1 MCIHFTLE
9 KLVILIYNMCMKKII
24 IAIFT
29 IFILL
34 FVGCAPEEA
43 SINVTGM
50 GTVISLKLYG
60 EDCQQVKSSV
70 LDEFD
75 KIDSACSLTKK
86 DSAVNRLNETGK
98 TDDPH
103 ILEQVNSI
111 KELPKNSGFDIT
123 VGSVTSLWNIGFE
136 NAKKPEHSQI
146 EKALLSVG
154 MEKTQIKDGT
164 FILSKDQK
172 IDLGAV
178 TKGYALDKAKE
189 ILEKHNVSG
198 AVITVG
204 GSVLFYGENPKNKN
218 WTCAVKDPFDTSK
231 FIGTF
236 SLENG
241 FVSTSGSYE
250 RFFSED
256 GKTYH
261 HIIDARTGYPSESD
275 VVSVTV
281 ICENGLLSDALSTIS
296 FMAGVEEGTKILEK
310 YDAKGIFIKKD
321 GNITV
326 VGDIEFEKA

>member
-1 MCIHFTLE
+1 MLI
-9 KLVILIYNMCMKKII
+9 ILIYNMYMRKFI

-29 IFILL
+29 ILILL
-34 FVGCAPEEA
+34 FAGCAPETTDA

-60 EDCQQVKSSV
+60 EESEQVLELL

-75 KIDSACSLTKK
+75 RIDNACSLTKG
-86 DSAVNRLNETGK
+86 DSEINRLNETGV
-98 TDDPH
+98 TDNKY
-103 ILEQVNSI
+103 IIEQVKGIDFSQD
-111 KELPKNSGFDIT
+111 SGFDIT
-123 VGSVTSLWNIGFE
+123 IGSVTSLWNIGFE

-154 MEKTQIKDGT
+154 FEKTRFENDK
-164 FILSKDQK
+164 FILAENQK
-172 IDLGAV
+172 LDLGAV

-189 ILEKHNVSG
+189 ILEKHNISG
-198 AVITVG
+198 AVVTVG
-204 GSVLFYGENPKNKN
+204 GTVLFYGNNPKNKN
-218 WTCAVKDPFDTSK
+218 WTCAVKDPFDTTK
-231 FIGTF
+231 YLGTF
-236 SLENG
+236 SLKSG

-281 ICENGLLSDALSTIS
+281 VCENGLLSDALSTVC
-296 FMAGVEEGTKILEK
+296 FMAGVEDGAKILEK
-310 YDAKGIFIKKD
+310 YGAKGIFVEKD

-326 VGDIEFEKA
+326 VGDIDFEKA